1 MSYATALEDKIKN
14 FYSLSCDQ
22 NFSNTFVLN
31 EKKIGSPVAV
41 ASEYFTPDLYTYK
54 YNSHNFRS
62 IEFSSDVDI
71 LTAGCSFTFGMGLP
85 FEYTWS
91 QQLQKQLPNKKIA
104 TLSWPGYSIQKII
117 SYIFRYFKSI
127 GHPKMII
134 CNFPDFYRFL
144 FLNKYNYEIMDYYS
158 GILQNPSFS
167 KKIKKQIEESCP
179 SDYWGYYIN
188 YEYIFMLEQ
197 YCDSNNIKLIWS
209 TWSNIGSDKS
219 EDHDFV
225 FSVFPDAGG
234 FKKEIIKN
242 ENFKNTFKYFYEDY
256 ESVNF
261 YKLNSTI
268 SFDENGQI
276 KYHNNEKKID
286 CHHQLENETEDFFE
300 IAYDRYTVP
309 EKDRDDIQKHLKIS
323 RLERDKNLN
332 TTNSIF
338 GGMGHFG
345 SHRNIHW
352 AEFYFDII
360 KEKYPEFTI

>member
-41 ASEYFTPDLYTYK
+41 ASEYFTPDLYTYS
-54 YNSHNFRS
+54 YNKHNFRS

-144 FLNKYNYEIMDYYS
+144 FLNKYNYGIMNYYS

-209 TWSNIGSDKS
+209 TWSNVGSNKN
-219 EDHDFV
+219 EDRNF
-225 FSVFPDAGG
+225 FYSVFPNGDL
-234 FKKEIIKN
+234 KKEIVKD
-242 ENFKNTFKYFYEDY
+242 ENFKNTFKYFYQDY
-256 ESVNF
+256 ESLNF
-261 YKLNSTI
+261 YKLNSKI
-268 SFDENGQI
+268 LFDKNGKI
-276 KYHNNEKKID
+276 KYLDKKNMD
-286 CHHQLENETEDFFE
+286 CHHQLKNETEDFFE
-300 IAYDRYTVP
+300 VAYDRYTIP
-309 EKDRDDIQKHLKIS
+309 EKDRDDMQKHLKMS
-323 RLERDKNLN
+323 RSERDKNLN
-332 TTNSIF
+332 RTNSIF
-338 GGMGHFG
+338 GGLGHFG

-352 AEFYFDII
+352 AEFYFNII
-360 KEKYPEFTI
+360 KQNYPEFI